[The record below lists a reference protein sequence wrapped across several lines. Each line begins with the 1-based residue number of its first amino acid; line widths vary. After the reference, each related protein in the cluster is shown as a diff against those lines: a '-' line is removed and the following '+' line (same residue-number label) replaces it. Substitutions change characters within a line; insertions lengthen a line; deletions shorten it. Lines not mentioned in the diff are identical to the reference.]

1 MKTPS
6 KPKKTEGIDR
16 INLVNEDEGD
26 GDTEGD
32 EDLDT
37 EGEGDEEDEEEEESS
52 LGLLRT
58 GINKRGQV
66 ISKGF
71 LPCPEAQIQTLS
83 SAPVGDVSQSAVVKR
98 IKSFGTEV
106 MLSLASLTVSVNEAE
121 AARSGELAQTIA
133 SLLEDTNETKTQSI
147 LQGEVA
153 DAKIAVL
160 NREIADLCTQVE
172 SLTAT
177 IEAQV
182 KAHEEE
188 RKATVRYL
196 GITLPLHVPSEEKSV
211 VEPFLFPSEPSQEGV
226 VEEQVNQ
233 EVAEASSTS
242 FNDEPKTGSEEER
255 AEENK

>member
-1 MKTPS
+1 MS
-6 KPKKTEGIDR
+6 
-16 INLVNEDEGD
+16 
-26 GDTEGD
+26 
-32 EDLDT
+32 
-37 EGEGDEEDEEEEESS
+37 
-52 LGLLRT
+52 
-58 GINKRGQV
+58 
-66 ISKGF
+66 
-71 LPCPEAQIQTLS
+71 C
-83 SAPVGDVSQSAVVKR
+83 SQSAAAVVKR

-133 SLLEDTNETKTQSI
+133 SLLEDTTETKTQSI

-160 NREIADLCTQVE
+160 NREIADLRTQVE

-233 EVAEASSTS
+233 EVAEASSTP
-242 FNDEPKTGSEEER
+242 FNDEPKTGGEE
-255 AEENK
+255 KLVIH